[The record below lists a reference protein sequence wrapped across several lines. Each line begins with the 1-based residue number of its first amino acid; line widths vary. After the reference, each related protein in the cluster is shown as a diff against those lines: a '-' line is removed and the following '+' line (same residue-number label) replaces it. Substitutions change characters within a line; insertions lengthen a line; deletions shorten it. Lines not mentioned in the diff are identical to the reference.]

1 VPGYDAS
8 GWWGIGAPRNTPAVV
23 IEKLN
28 TAIDASL
35 ADPGLKQRIAELG
48 DTVFLS
54 SPSEFKKFIAD
65 YTEKWG
71 KVIRAANIR
80 AE

>member
-28 TAIDASL
+28 TAIGASL